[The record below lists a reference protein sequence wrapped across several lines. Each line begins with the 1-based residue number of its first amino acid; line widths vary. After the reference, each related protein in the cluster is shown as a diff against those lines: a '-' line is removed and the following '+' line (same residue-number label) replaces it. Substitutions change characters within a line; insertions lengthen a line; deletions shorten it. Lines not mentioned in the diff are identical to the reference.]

1 MPLIGIVAKKKDTYA
16 IRKELSKNSI
26 EIIQITKD
34 SIDNIKNIQFEE
46 IIFLE
51 DINLNDKEYKYM
63 SEIISKTKY
72 LILNGDIQINLL
84 KEMKIEKPI
93 KVITF
98 GFNSKAT
105 ITISSVKEDKII
117 VCLQRD
123 IERYDKKIIEIQEK
137 EIKMDNESNKKIY
150 NKLVVFIIKELH
162 NL

>member
-16 IRKELSKNSI
+16 IRKELYKNSI

>member
-1 MPLIGIVAKKKDTYA
+1 MPLIGIVAKKKDTHA